1 MLVQCSGQPLI
12 GHNMNA
18 SSQLSQPLAGREI
31 RSDGLA
37 TRKLLLQ
44 SAGEIFAERGYS
56 DTTSKEICERA
67 NATVGSVN
75 YHFGSKAGLYHEIL
89 TDVTQYILR
98 MEMLEAIA
106 ASHRP
111 AREKLEKI
119 LDMVLVA
126 QASQDWQ
133 IRLFFRELTSPSS
146 EFIDFLRL
154 DTSPKTGIVK
164 RILGEIVGA
173 PADSAVVD
181 RCLLSMF
188 SLCSFPYMTDPR
200 VLEHCVAPV
209 SCEAAPLHQH
219 IKRFI
224 LAGLDAIAAR

>member
-1 MLVQCSGQPLI
+1 
-12 GHNMNA
+12 MNA

-44 SAGEIFAERGYS
+44 RAGEIFAERGYS

-98 MEMLEAIA
+98 LEMLEAIA
-106 ASHRP
+106 ASQRP
-111 AREKLEKI
+111 AKEKLERI
-119 LDMVLVA
+119 LDTVLAA

-133 IRLFFRELTSPSS
+133 IRLFFRELTSPSA
-146 EFIDFLRL
+146 EFVEYLSQDA
-154 DTSPKTGIVK
+154 SPKVTIIK
-164 RILGEIVGA
+164 RILSEIVGS
-173 PADSAVVD
+173 PADSAIVD
-181 RCLLSMF
+181 QCLLSMF
-188 SLCSFPYMTDPR
+188 SLCSFPYMADAKA
-200 VLEHCVAPV
+200 LEHCVSSA
-209 SCEAAPLHQH
+209 SCEAATLHRH

-224 LAGLDAIAAR
+224 LAGLDAHTITR